1 MKQPYTITE
10 IKHLNRAAGGT
21 FFDIS
26 HIRADRREGRKVRLS
41 KTAENVIEVW
51 QDGEVVSMYIF
62 NSQTGRIEPYK
73 PFFDAKL
80 KRLPEEINK
89 SEDIYK

>member
-10 IKHLNRAAGGT
+10 IKHRNKEAGGT

-26 HIRADRREGRKVRLS
+26 HIRADRREGKIVRLS
-41 KTAENVIEVW
+41 KTTENVIEIW
-51 QDGEVVSMYIF
+51 QDGCVVAAYIF
-62 NSQTGRIEPYK
+62 MPESGRIAPYK

-80 KRLPEEINK
+80 KRLAEDAKK
-89 SEDIYK
+89 SEDMYK